1 MGARLNN
8 GINEKITEAAAR
20 LIAAHGADG
29 AGIAEI
35 AKECGVSKGTLY
47 YYYPNKQDIVHA
59 VAERVL
65 REIGDRIFAWVD
77 TVNRD
82 AEPTVALTDLCDAL
96 LGERELLRVFIAI
109 NGSAESG
116 SELESMLDRALG
128 EWNVML
134 EVGIL
139 RMQPAVADRMK
150 RVLAA
155 VLPFMCGL
163 AAMNADHDYAKQAF
177 CALVLG

>member
-1 MGARLNN
+1 MANSGVAESILNTASSFFADHGVKGASL
-8 GINEKITEAAAR
+8 G
-20 LIAAHGADG
+20 D
-29 AGIAEI
+29 I
-35 AKECGVSKGTLY
+35 AKAVGISKGTLY
-47 YYYPNKQDIVHA
+47 YYYPTKQDIVQA

-82 AEPTVALTDLCDAL
+82 EDPTVALEYLCDAL

-116 SELESMLDRALG
+116 SDMERMLDRALG

-139 RMQPAVADRMK
+139 RMQPAVAERMK

>member
-1 MGARLNN
+1 MAGSNN
-8 GINEKITEAAAR
+8 ADSILAAASSFFAEYGVR
-20 LIAAHGADG
+20 GASLGD
-29 AGIAEI
+29 I
-35 AKECGVSKGTLY
+35 AKTVGISKGTLY
-47 YYYPNKQDIVHA
+47 YYYPTKQQIVDA
-59 VAERVL
+59 VAERTL

-77 TVNRD
+77 TINKD
-82 AEPTVALTDLCDAL
+82 EDPTVALEALCDAL

-109 NGSAESG
+109 NGGAEPDSD
-116 SELESMLDRALG
+116 LEAMLDHALG

-139 RMQPAVADRMK
+139 RMQPAVAERMK

-163 AAMNADHDYAKQAF
+163 AALNADRDYAKQAF
-177 CALVLG
+177 CALVLGQ

>member
-1 MGARLNN
+1 MADHS
-8 GINEKITEAAAR
+8 IAETIVTTAAS
-20 LIAAHGADG
+20 LFADQG
-29 AGIAEI
+29 VCGTSLGEI
-35 AKECGVSKGTLY
+35 AKAVGISKGTLY
-47 YYYPNKQDIVHA
+47 YYYPSKQDVVNA
-59 VAERVL
+59 VAEKTL

-77 TVNRD
+77 TVKRD
-82 AEPTVALTDLCDAL
+82 ADPSIALEDLCDAL

-109 NGSAESG
+109 NGSAEEDSVT
-116 SELESMLDRALG
+116 EKMLDRALG

-155 VLPFMCGL
+155 ILPFMCGL

-177 CALVLG
+177 SALVLG